1 MYQKIRKL
9 SLESVNENYSFE
21 LKSLYIFCDLIR
33 EGLKIAYR
41 NNYFQL
47 IGYQSFL
54 QAAENMP
61 ACGHYL

>member
-1 MYQKIRKL
+1 MYQKINKF
-9 SLESVNENYSFE
+9 SLEPAHESYFFE

-33 EGLKIAYR
+33 VGLKIAYH

-54 QAAENMP
+54 QALKNMP